1 MLLRHGWNVSTSST
15 SGWLCDHRGVVLS
28 GLLERLRSRF
38 GDRRHATFA
47 TADTSLEDLCLAL
60 VSSRGEASGVT
71 LASVITDRYRSLE
84 LPSRLDLLSWLN
96 GSLAPDPIALAS
108 AAQAY
113 LDEPS
118 DAHLIDLSRAAEA
131 PRQEFL
137 RRLNQ
142 APGATSAIVAMRA
155 DLLSSGRQRTDLLP
169 LDVDMVHLLTSWFNR
184 GFLEMG
190 SVTWSTPADILER
203 IIAYE
208 AVHEITD
215 WEDLRRR
222 LLPDDRRC
230 FAFFH
235 PVMPDEPLVF
245 VEVALT
251 RGTPRSIADVLSADQ
266 EFTDPNDAD
275 TAVFYSI
282 SNCQPGLSRVSF
294 GNLLLKQVVRDL
306 ERELPN
312 VENFV
317 TLSPVPGF
325 AEWVANS
332 AGAEGPITSS
342 PSSTDI
348 RQLALRYFLSARRAD
363 GTPLDSVARF
373 HLRNGAAL
381 DDLIPDA
388 NPSERGRAES
398 LGLMVSYR
406 YDRSRIEDRHE
417 QYIEDHSVT
426 LSEPLI
432 SEARSLGLI

>member
-84 LPSRLDLLSWLN
+84 LPSRLDFLFWLN

-275 TAVFYSI
+275 TAVFYSR
-282 SNCQPGLSRVSF
+282 SVS
-294 GNLLLKQVVRDL
+294 
-306 ERELPN
+306 
-312 VENFV
+312 
-317 TLSPVPGF
+317 
-325 AEWVANS
+325 
-332 AGAEGPITSS
+332 
-342 PSSTDI
+342 
-348 RQLALRYFLSARRAD
+348 
-363 GTPLDSVARF
+363 
-373 HLRNGAAL
+373 
-381 DDLIPDA
+381 
-388 NPSERGRAES
+388 AES
-398 LGLMVSYR
+398 LRGSAC
-406 YDRSRIEDRHE
+406 EK
-417 QYIEDHSVT
+417 
-426 LSEPLI
+426 LI
-432 SEARSLGLI
+432 

>member
-1 MLLRHGWNVSTSST
+1 MSPRDGWNGSTSSPP
-15 SGWLCDHRGVVLS
+15 GLLCDHKPVVLS
-28 GLLERLRSRF
+28 GLIERLRSRL
-38 GDRRHATFA
+38 GDRRHATVA
-47 TADTSLEDLCLAL
+47 TADTSLEELCLAL
-60 VSSRGEASGVT
+60 VSSRGEASGIT
-71 LASVITDRYRSLE
+71 LASVIIDRYRSLDSV
-84 LPSRLDLLSWLN
+84 SRLEFLTWLN
-96 GSLAPDPIALAS
+96 GSLAPDAS
-108 AAQAY
+108 ALTEAARAY
-113 LDEPS
+113 LDDPT
-118 DAHLIDLSRAAEA
+118 DAHVIALSGAAEA

-142 APGATSAIVAMRA
+142 APEATSAIVAMRA
-155 DLLSSGRQRTDLLP
+155 DLLASGRHRGDLRP

-222 LLPDDRRC
+222 LLPEDRRC

-235 PVMPDEPLVF
+235 PVMPGEPLVF
-245 VEVALT
+245 VEVALA
-251 RGTPRSIADVLSADQ
+251 RGTPRSIVDVLAADR
-266 EFTDPNDAD
+266 ESTDPAAAD
-275 TAVFYSI
+275 TAIFYSI
-282 SNCQPGLSRVSF
+282 SNCQPGLSGVSF

-325 AEWVANS
+325 AAWVARDSETSDS
-332 AGAEGPITSS
+332 AGAEWSTS
-342 PSSTDI
+342 DV
-348 RQLALRYFLSARRAD
+348 RRLGLQYFLSAKRND
-363 GTPLDSVARF
+363 GAPVDSVARF

-388 NPSERGRAES
+388 NPSERGQKES

-417 QYIEDHSVT
+417 QYTEDYSVT
-426 LSEPLI
+426 LSDALV

>member
-1 MLLRHGWNVSTSST
+1 MSLRDGWNGSTSSP
-15 SGWLCDHRGVVLS
+15 SGVLCDDESVVLS
-28 GLLERLRSRF
+28 GLIERLRSRL
-38 GDRRHATFA
+38 GDRRHATLA
-47 TADTSLEDLCLAL
+47 TADTSLEELCLAL
-60 VSSRGEASGVT
+60 VSSRGEASGIT
-71 LASVITDRYRSLE
+71 LASVIIDRYRL
-84 LPSRLDLLSWLN
+84 LDPVSRREFLTWLN
-96 GSLAPDPIALAS
+96 GSLAPDASTLAEAARAYIDDPTDAHVIALS
-108 AAQAY
+108 
-113 LDEPS
+113 S
-118 DAHLIDLSRAAEA
+118 AAEA

-155 DLLSSGRQRTDLLP
+155 DLLASGRHQGDLRP
-169 LDVDMVHLLTSWFNR
+169 LDADMVHLLTSWFNR

-222 LLPDDRRC
+222 LLPEDRRC

-235 PVMPDEPLVF
+235 PVMPGEPLVF
-245 VEVALT
+245 VEVALA
-251 RGTPRSIADVLSADQ
+251 RGTPQSIVDVLAADR
-266 EFTDPNDAD
+266 ESTDPAAAN

-282 SNCQPGLSRVSF
+282 SNCQPGLSGVSF

-325 AEWVANS
+325 AAWVARDSDAAGS
-332 AGAEGPITSS
+332 AGAQRSTS
-342 PSSTDI
+342 DI
-348 RQLALRYFLSARRAD
+348 RRLALRYFLSAKRDD
-363 GTPLDSVARF
+363 GAPVDSVARF

-388 NPSERGRAES
+388 NPSERGQSES

-406 YDRSRIEDRHE
+406 YDRSHIEDRHE
-417 QYIEDHSVT
+417 QYTEDYSVT
-426 LSEPLI
+426 LSDALV

>member
-1 MLLRHGWNVSTSST
+1 MSLRDGWNGSTSSP
-15 SGWLCDHRGVVLS
+15 SGVLCDHESVVLS
-28 GLLERLRSRF
+28 GLIERLRSRL
-38 GDRRHATFA
+38 GDRRHATLA
-47 TADTSLEDLCLAL
+47 TADTSLEELCLAL
-60 VSSRGEASGVT
+60 VSSRGEASGIT
-71 LASVITDRYRSLE
+71 LASVIIDRYRL
-84 LPSRLDLLSWLN
+84 LDPVSRLEFLTWLN
-96 GSLAPDPIALAS
+96 GSLAPDAS
-108 AAQAY
+108 ALTAAARAY
-113 LDEPS
+113 LDDPT
-118 DAHLIDLSRAAEA
+118 DARIIALSSAAEA

-142 APGATSAIVAMRA
+142 APEATSAIVAMRA
-155 DLLSSGRQRTDLLP
+155 DLLAAGRHRSDLRP

-184 GFLEMG
+184 GFLKMG

-215 WEDLRRR
+215 WEDPRRR
-222 LLPDDRRC
+222 LLPEDRRC

-235 PVMPDEPLVF
+235 PVMPGEPLVF
-245 VEVALT
+245 VEVALA
-251 RGTPRSIADVLSADQ
+251 RGTPRSIVDVLAADR
-266 EFTDPNDAD
+266 ESTDPAAAD

-282 SNCQPGLSRVSF
+282 SNCQPGLSGVSF

-325 AEWVANS
+325 AAWVAGDSEAAGS
-332 AGAEGPITSS
+332 AGAERSTS
-342 PSSTDI
+342 DI
-348 RQLALRYFLSARRAD
+348 RRLALRYFLSAKRDD
-363 GTPLDSVARF
+363 GAPVDSVARF

-388 NPSERGRAES
+388 NPSERGQSES

-406 YDRSRIEDRHE
+406 YDRSRIENRHE
-417 QYIEDHSVT
+417 QYTEDYSVT
-426 LSEPLI
+426 LSDSLI